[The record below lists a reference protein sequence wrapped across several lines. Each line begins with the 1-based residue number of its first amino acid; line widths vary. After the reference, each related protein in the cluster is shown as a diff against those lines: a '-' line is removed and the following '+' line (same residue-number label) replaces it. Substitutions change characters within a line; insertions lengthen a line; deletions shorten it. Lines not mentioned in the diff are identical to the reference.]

1 MKASTAIKLVA
12 LITAAGYPCVALAQS
27 FGAPLPTFATAG
39 VMFNVFCIALVSLT
53 VIGDYTRRNRVLARF
68 AAPSA
73 SPAPACL
80 RRPESHRLAA

>member
-39 VMFNVFCIALVSLT
+39 VMFNVFCAAIVTLT
-53 VIGDYTRRNRVLARF
+53 VTADYTRRNRVLARVAG
-68 AAPSA
+68 AAPT
-73 SPAPACL
+73 PA
-80 RRPESHRLAA
+80 RTHRDESHRLAA